1 MAENLTVTDLVEA
14 AASGEQE
21 AWNRLVDQFMPLVWS
36 VTRTYRLAGRDAED
50 VSQTVW
56 LRLVE
61 HLTDIREP
69 RALPKWIITTARN
82 ESLRLIKANR
92 RTLPLDPLD
101 DSTMAVGA
109 DSSEVEANLLR
120 AERHQALRDGLAEL
134 APRQREL
141 LLLLVAD
148 PPISYG
154 EISRLLDMPVG
165 SIGPTRARCL
175 TRLRETTA
183 ISAFLSAER
192 VADDTG
198 GDSHD
203 LAKVGGD

>member
-1 MAENLTVTDLVEA
+1 MAENLTVTELVHA
-14 AASGEQE
+14 AASGEQD

-36 VTRTYRLAGRDAED
+36 VTRTYRLTDRDAED

-61 HLTDIREP
+61 NLTDIREP
-69 RALPKWIITTARN
+69 RALPKWIITTAKN
-82 ESLRLIKANR
+82 ESLRLIKAHR
-92 RTLPLDPLD
+92 RTRPLDSLD
-101 DSTMAVGA
+101 DSTMAIGA
-109 DSSEVEANLLR
+109 GSCEAEANLLR
-120 AERHQALRDGLAEL
+120 AERQQALRDGLAEL

-175 TRLRETTA
+175 DRLRGTAA
-183 ISAFLSAER
+183 ISTFLSAER
-192 VADDTG
+192 EADETG
-198 GDSHD
+198 GDCHD
-203 LAKVGGD
+203 LAKVGRK

>member
-1 MAENLTVTDLVEA
+1 MIENLTVTELVEA

-36 VTRTYRLAGRDAED
+36 VTRIYRLASHDAED

-69 RALPKWIITTARN
+69 RALPKWIITTAKN
-82 ESLRLIKANR
+82 ESLRLIKAHR
-92 RTLPLDPLD
+92 RTLPVDSLD
-101 DSTMAVGA
+101 DSAMAAEAGA
-109 DSSEVEANLLR
+109 SEAEANLLR
-120 AERHQALRDGLAEL
+120 AERQQALRDGLAEL
-134 APRQREL
+134 APRHREL

-154 EISRLLDMPVG
+154 EISRLLDMRVG

-175 TRLRETTA
+175 DRLRGTAA
-183 ISAFLSAER
+183 ISTFISAER
-192 VADDTG
+192 EADDTG
-198 GDSHD
+198 GDCHD
-203 LAKVGGD
+203 LAKVGRK

>member
-14 AASGEQE
+14 AARGEQE
-21 AWNRLVDQFMPLVWS
+21 AWDSLVDQFMPLVWS
-36 VTRTYRLAGRDAED
+36 VTRTYRLTERDAED

-69 RALPKWIITTARN
+69 RALPKWIITTAKN
-82 ESLRLIKANR
+82 ESLRLIKSNR
-92 RTLPLDPLD
+92 RTVPLDPPF
-101 DSTMAVGA
+101 DSTVPAET

-175 TRLRETTA
+175 DRLRGTA
-183 ISAFLSAER
+183 AVSAFLSAGRE
-192 VADDTG
+192 ADDTG

-203 LAKVGGD
+203 LAKVGRE